1 MPDKLDFRSARAVI
15 DAMLQAA
22 AERKLEFAAAVVDPG
37 GELVAMARTD
47 GASALNARMC
57 VNKAYTAVKW
67 LRDTKVLKERM
78 FDMSLG
84 DERRDIAW
92 FGDPRFT
99 AVWGGILLRAAD
111 GRVLGALGESGGS
124 PAQDEEIGQIG
135 ARAFA
140 SLQMPG

>member
-22 AERKLEFAAAVVDPG
+22 TERKLEFAAAVVDPG

-140 SLQMPG
+140 SL